1 MMNIPITLTCQKCG
15 GQDIV
20 IPSQSKNAIV
30 TCNSC
35 HAALGK
41 WGDIKAAALKE
52 LKRKAR
58 KALKD
63 ADVT

>member
-1 MMNIPITLTCQKCG
+1 MNIPITLICQKCG

-35 HAALGK
+35 HASQGK
-41 WGDIKAAALKE
+41 WGDIRAAALKE
-52 LKRKAR
+52 LKREAR

-63 ADVT
+63 VDVT

>member
-1 MMNIPITLTCQKCG
+1 MRRPRHF
-15 GQDIV
+15 D
-20 IPSQSKNAIV
+20 SQSIEKVIV

-52 LKRKAR
+52 LIRASRKFSR
-58 KALKD
+58 TL
-63 ADVT
+63 T